1 MKKAAKG
8 LKRHDNC
15 RNVQGQVWTVRKRYG
30 KAGKGRKGMKRQ
42 EKTLQFNEA
51 YRKRYENIG
60 DI

>member
-30 KAGKGRKGMKRQ
+30 KAGKGRKGY
-42 EKTLQFNEA
+42 EKA
-51 YRKRYENIG
+51 RK
-60 DI
+60 DIMI